1 MSQLSG
7 EANVGHAQGYNF
19 GCPRANF
26 PSKIINDYKHREYW
40 FVRLFVTRVRQLGC
54 ESLKARHLVIAHA
67 QRLTAVLNPRRLF
80 SFEYS
85 DVISASAN
93 RFIMTQAKPWNI
105 RDGLTHAIGNLFSKK
120 AYTRTGKL

>member
-54 ESLKARHLVIAHA
+54 ESLKACHLVMAHA
-67 QRLTAVLNPRRLF
+67 QRLTAVLNPRGLF

-93 RFIMTQAKPWNI
+93 RFIMTQAKT
-105 RDGLTHAIGNLFSKK
+105 LE
-120 AYTRTGKL
+120 Y

>member
-67 QRLTAVLNPRRLF
+67 QTFDRCVKSTWAFLF
-80 SFEYS
+80 
-85 DVISASAN
+85 
-93 RFIMTQAKPWNI
+93 
-105 RDGLTHAIGNLFSKK
+105 
-120 AYTRTGKL
+120 